1 MGIYKRKLSRGERYY
16 YRGQYLSVKYHSQAI
31 YLTKQEAQRAE
42 RERLKE
48 IDQEARCPSK
58 DMLLKTLLEERLDYL
73 KLKKSVDYYKENKR
87 YFRKLL
93 DHCGNVQVS
102 TITRQHLNRLAMD
115 EAERLLDEGKTNHKV
130 NSLIRSLK
138 ALFNYGINT
147 LELTIKNPC
156 QRLEFYP
163 IDIKLK
169 YIPTEKDIEE
179 VRGKLTDSQVK
190 LFDFVAESGCRI
202 MEAVRLTNKD
212 IDEKSVILYTRK
224 AKNSNLTPRMIPRPI
239 CLKGEFDG
247 KVFSEWIAYPRF
259 LEDLVDWN
267 WHNLRHRRASVWAN
281 DNMPIFEIMSRLGHN
296 NMATTMRY
304 LQLLGF
310 TRLSPA

>member
-1 MGIYKRKLSRGERYY
+1 MGLYKRKLSRGERWYF
-16 YRGQYLSVKYHSQAI
+16 RGQYLNVKYHSQAI
-31 YLTKQEAQRAE
+31 YLTKGEAGKAE
-42 RERLKE
+42 RVRLEE

-73 KLKKSVDYYKENKR
+73 KLKKSIDYYKENKR
-87 YFRKLL
+87 YFKILL
-93 DHCGNVQVS
+93 EVCGNVQVS
-102 TITRQHLNRLAMD
+102 SITRQHINRLAMN
-115 EAERLLDEGKTNHKV
+115 EAERLLDSGKSNHKV

-156 QRLEFYP
+156 QHLEFYP

-169 YIPTEKDIEE
+169 YIPTDKEITEA
-179 VRGKLTDSQVK
+179 RGKLSQLQAF
-190 LFDFVAESGCRI
+190 LFDFVDETGCRI
-202 MEAVRLTNKD
+202 MEAIRLTHKD
-212 IDEKSVILYTRK
+212 VENSFVILYTRK
-224 AKNSNLTPRMIPRPI
+224 AKNSNLTPRIIPRPE
-239 CLKGEFDG
+239 CLKGEFVG
-247 KVFSEWIAYPRF
+247 RVFKEWNAYPRF

-267 WHNLRHRRASVWAN
+267 WHNLRHRRASIWAN
-281 DNMPIFEIMSRLGHN
+281 SGMPIFEIMSRLGHN

-310 TRLSPA
+310 TKLSPA